1 MTEAFKYI
9 KKAGGIQ
16 TAEDYGKYK
25 VRVEDCHFDESKVA
39 AKISDY
45 YLIQRSEDAIK
56 KELVLNGPIAIG
68 FNAKKL

>member
-45 YLIQRSEDAIK
+45 YLI
-56 KELVLNGPIAIG
+56 
-68 FNAKKL
+68 